1 MAMKETTKAIF
12 AFLQDAERKG
22 ESYTAADVA
31 EELGLN
37 KRSVECSFTA
47 AIQRRGYGRRIE
59 AEVVS
64 DDGEPKKVKIL
75 QITEKGMDVDLDAE

>member
-47 AIQRRGYGRRIE
+47 AI
-59 AEVVS
+59 
-64 DDGEPKKVKIL
+64 
-75 QITEKGMDVDLDAE
+75 